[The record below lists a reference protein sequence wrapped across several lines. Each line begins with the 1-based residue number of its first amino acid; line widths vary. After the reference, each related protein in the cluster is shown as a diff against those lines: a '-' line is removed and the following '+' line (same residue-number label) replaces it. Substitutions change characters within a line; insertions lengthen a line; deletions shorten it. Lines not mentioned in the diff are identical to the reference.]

1 MKEYVYN
8 MIAMFTKLSRA
19 ELKEKTN
26 MNDRQVR
33 KFIEELQNDGHGIV
47 NLDNYYKIGTHEEI
61 RSYIARERHRANAIL
76 KKMRIYGK
84 NTLMYSVF
92 VIQYKWR

>member
-8 MIAMFTKLSRA
+8 MIAMFSKLSRA

-26 MNDRQVR
+26 MPDRQIR

-47 NLDNYYKIGTHEEI
+47 NLDNYYKIGSHEEI
-61 RSYIARERHRANAIL
+61 RLYIARERHRANAIL
-76 KKMRIYGK
+76 KKCKAMEK
-84 NTLMYSVF
+84 TL
-92 VIQYKWR
+92 